1 MSEKVS
7 AFVRY
12 LAYAMEIVAVYVLGS
27 TPGLLPEIYGAKP
40 ALLLCVALTAA
51 IFEREIPAMVIGLCC
66 GVLMDLGYSNGVG
79 FFAIALT
86 VVCFVVGYAANNL
99 IVATFPNFLIYS
111 FISVGGLFFL
121 YFAVTFLL
129 GGVEDSWVYFTNHMV
144 SRMAQTFLCSM
155 VFYALNRFIYKTLGE
170 ENQ

>member
-1 MSEKVS
+1 MNEKGT

-12 LAYAMEIVAVYVLGS
+12 LAYAMEIVVVYVLGS
-27 TPGLLPEIYGAKP
+27 TPGLMPEFYGAKP

-51 IFEREIPAMVIGLCC
+51 IFEREIPAMIIGLCC

-86 VVCFVVGYAANNL
+86 AVCFVVGYAANNL

-111 FISVGGLFFL
+111 FLSVGGLFFL
-121 YFAVTFLL
+121 YFVFTFLW
-129 GGVEDSWVYFTNHMV
+129 GGVEDSWLYFTHHLV
-144 SRMAQTFLCSM
+144 SRMAQTFICSI
-155 VFYALNRFIYKTLGE
+155 VFYLLNRLVYHTLGE
-170 ENQ
+170 ES